1 MNIRVKWTGSY
12 PNLCY
17 GEWIL
22 IIDGEDKSNLIPED
36 LKDRPMNTFGIY
48 SKWRFLD
55 RENWEVVWEEYEDG
69 MECNE
74 WIEDNKYWLDNIST
88 DYDIQE
94 QLFYAFADCDWRH
107 GSCGGCI

>member
-55 RENWEVVWEEYEDG
+55 RENWEVVLEEYEDG

-74 WIEDNKYWLDNIST
+74 
-88 DYDIQE
+88 
-94 QLFYAFADCDWRH
+94 
-107 GSCGGCI
+107 